1 MTSAATTKSSANPFA
16 HTAVS
21 DLDHDDLVDVGSL
34 HPEARQLCSALKQA
48 GRGFG
53 QLIALV
59 GDPGAGKSHL
69 LWWLKRQ
76 HRPESLVVT
85 IPALPDLAQP
95 FRYTLKQLLSG
106 LCRVDKRRQAG
117 TGRSIGCC
125 GKMIF
130 RRLTICSTQRGSECI
145 RGRRQCSSSL
155 GRCVSTVAKRRPIAD
170 FAEAAQKVWPE
181 IEPGL
186 RSYLLTTLPT
196 ENSLDATAR
205 QVIVQFPYADRRAL
219 TTAWLAGEELSQKR
233 SRKDGAKQTINQ
245 EATARY
251 VLCSLIRLATIRR
264 PASFTIL
271 FDRRS
276 GAGTARAAW
285 STRARGSDGIAAWA
299 DGGDAAAVVVSA

>member
-34 HPEARQLCSALKQA
+34 HPEARQLLQRALKQA

-106 LCRVDKRRQAG
+106 LCRVDKKGAKLDRPIDRLLWEV
-117 TGRSIGCC
+117 
-125 GKMIF
+125 IF
-130 RRLTICSTQRGSECI
+130 SQTYDLLDAARVGMYQGPTAVLKQ
-145 RGRRQCSSSL
+145 L
-155 GRCVSTVAKRRPIAD
+155 GPLCLDGGKRRPIAD

-186 RSYLLTTLPT
+186 RSYLLTLPT
-196 ENSLDATAR
+196 ENSLDA
-205 QVIVQFPYADRRAL
+205 
-219 TTAWLAGEELSQKR
+219 
-233 SRKDGAKQTINQ
+233 
-245 EATARY
+245 
-251 VLCSLIRLATIRR
+251 
-264 PASFTIL
+264 
-271 FDRRS
+271 
-276 GAGTARAAW
+276 
-285 STRARGSDGIAAWA
+285 
-299 DGGDAAAVVVSA
+299 